1 MPNRICKL
9 PDCGTE
15 YPHAGG
21 YGMCPKHYAKWKK
34 YGDPYASA
42 PPRSPRVVGVE
53 PCTIAGCGDVQVAR
67 GWCSAHYT
75 RWRRYGDPLH
85 RFGWEVVGGCRVC
98 PRCRVDKPLSDFASN
113 DSYCKHCAAAM
124 MREVRAINPP
134 PRRGKLV
141 DLTCDCCGVEFVGDG
156 RRSRY
161 CSVECFEAFKH
172 RANWKHLNT
181 RRARLR
187 DALVEPFDRLEIF
200 ERDGWV
206 CQLCGMPVD
215 RAARFPAPMS
225 ASLDHIIPI
234 SRGGTHEPGNAQC
247 SHLHCNIVKAARV
260 A

>member
-85 RFGWEVVGGCRVC
+85 RFGWEVVGGAVLAVAIVRREVGQRLIYAT
-98 PRCRVDKPLSDFASN
+98 PRAHP
-113 DSYCKHCAAAM
+113 AAAHHL
-124 MREVRAINPP
+124 RA
-134 PRRGKLV
+134 
-141 DLTCDCCGVEFVGDG
+141 VG
-156 RRSRY
+156 S
-161 CSVECFEAFKH
+161 SS
-172 RANWKHLNT
+172 T
-181 RRARLR
+181 
-187 DALVEPFDRLEIF
+187 
-200 ERDGWV
+200 
-206 CQLCGMPVD
+206 
-215 RAARFPAPMS
+215 
-225 ASLDHIIPI
+225 
-234 SRGGTHEPGNAQC
+234 
-247 SHLHCNIVKAARV
+247 
-260 A
+260 